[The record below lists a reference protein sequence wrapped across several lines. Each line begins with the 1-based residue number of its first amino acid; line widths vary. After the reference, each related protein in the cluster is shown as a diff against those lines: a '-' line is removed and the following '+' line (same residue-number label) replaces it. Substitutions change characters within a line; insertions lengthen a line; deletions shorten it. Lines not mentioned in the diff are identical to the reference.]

1 MLIGFAAVTS
11 AKNSLD
17 YPQWRGQD
25 RDGSASSFTQ
35 PKSWPDTLTRRWK
48 VEVGEGYA
56 TPLVIGD
63 TVYSFTRRGDDEVMG
78 ALDAETGKELW
89 RTGYAAP
96 FKPVDAAAA
105 HGAGPKATPVFKDG
119 KLFTLGISGIVA
131 AFDASKGTLLWRTN
145 APSENPLFSAASS
158 PISESGL
165 VITHPGNY
173 GPLTAFDTNTGAVKW
188 TAGDAGFYMSPII
201 VDLAGTRQVITV
213 TQNGVIGVSP
223 ADGRLLWRYP
233 WVGAAGGTTPVL
245 YRDTVIVSGLD
256 AGVAA
261 FKPTK
266 RDETWTAEALWETK
280 EASMYISNPVVIGDT
295 LFGLSFR
302 SRGQFFALDAATGKM
317 LWLGPPRE
325 AATAAIVKAADLLF
339 LLKDSGEL
347 IVAKGS
353 RSGFEPIKRY
363 TVAETATWSQPAIS
377 GSRIF
382 VKDVS
387 SLTLWT
393 IN

>member
-1 MLIGFAAVTS
+1 
-11 AKNSLD
+11 
-17 YPQWRGQD
+17 
-25 RDGSASSFTQ
+25 
-35 PKSWPDTLTRRWK
+35 
-48 VEVGEGYA
+48 
-56 TPLVIGD
+56 
-63 TVYSFTRRGDDEVMG
+63 
-78 ALDAETGKELW
+78 
-89 RTGYAAP
+89 
-96 FKPVDAAAA
+96 
-105 HGAGPKATPVFKDG
+105 
-119 KLFTLGISGIVA
+119 
-131 AFDASKGTLLWRTN
+131 LWRTN

-201 VDLAGTRQVITV
+201 VDVAGTRQVITV

-233 WVGAAGGTTPVL
+233 WVGGAGGTTPVL

-261 FKPTK
+261 FKPTN
-266 RDETWTAEALWETK
+266 RDESWTAEALWETK

-302 SRGQFFALDAATGKM
+302 SRGQFFALDAATGNM

-325 AATAAIVKAADLLF
+325 AANTAIVKAGDLLF
-339 LLKDSGEL
+339 LLKDNAEL
-347 IVAKGS
+347 IVAKSS

-363 TVAETATWSQPAIS
+363 IVAETPTWAQPAVS
-377 GSRIF
+377 GNRIF

-387 SLTLWT
+387 TLSLWT